1 LGDLRCVSQFKMHKR
16 VVERLSGGRFPVGR
30 RRPYVQSARWGGL
43 NAALMDAADIAWKP
57 ALVVRGAAKP
67 SLLDGYAIERGLAD
81 RHVLEVSDE
90 VHRLVTGLV
99 AMCTGC
105 VLSLPPGDPA
115 ENLAGVRKQV
125 DARCFI
131 CRKSARRSGP
141 RRNG

>member
-1 LGDLRCVSQFKMHKR
+1 
-16 VVERLSGGRFPVGR
+16 
-30 RRPYVQSARWGGL
+30 
-43 NAALMDAADIAWKP
+43 MDAADIAWKP

-115 ENLAGVRKQV
+115 ENLAGCASKLMLDVSYAGSPLVGQ
-125 DARCFI
+125 ARGATAEGPSPGERFPARHRLSGTGHHLI
-131 CRKSARRSGP
+131 VFWRGISPESSARAVG
-141 RRNG
+141 

>member
-1 LGDLRCVSQFKMHKR
+1 MHKR
-16 VVERLSGGRFPVGR
+16 VVERLSDGR
-30 RRPYVQSARWGGL
+30 RFLLGDAAHMSSPLGGEGL
-43 NAALMDAADIAWKP
+43 NAALMDAADIAWKL

-67 SLLDGYAIERGLAD
+67 SLLDSYAIERGLAD